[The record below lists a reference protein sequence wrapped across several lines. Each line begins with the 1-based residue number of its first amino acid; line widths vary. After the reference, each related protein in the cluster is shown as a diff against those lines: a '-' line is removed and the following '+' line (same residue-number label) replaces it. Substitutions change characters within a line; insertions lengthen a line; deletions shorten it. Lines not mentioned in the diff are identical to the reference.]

1 MLRHGVGHSLYYG
14 GSENA
19 TSLLCFAAAAAAAA
33 VQVIKET
40 SALTFMIAG
49 TVKEVVTVIT
59 AVLVFGDKFGLV
71 NGIGLVIVI
80 GGVLLFNWYKLHKLQ
95 QQVRQRIHSK
105 DASLDVDL
113 EVDGEELP
121 GNGSSSSPRVGHEA
135 AGVRGLRVLQADGSS
150 GSRSISPSVAELG
163 GSKAGGA
170 HSFTKLRKGGVGAAA
185 AAGDEDLSP
194 EEAMQLEFE
203 PLLPINGVMV
213 RR

>member
-1 MLRHGVGHSLYYG
+1 MFCV
-14 GSENA
+14 A
-19 TSLLCFAAAAAAAA
+19 LLLLLLL
-33 VQVIKET
+33 QVIKET

-80 GGVLLFNWYKLHKLQ
+80 GGVLLFNWYKLHKLR

-105 DASLDVDL
+105 DTSLDVDL
-113 EVDGEELP
+113 EVDDDEDVARHT
-121 GNGSSSSPRVGHEA
+121 GNGSSSSPRVGHEGA
-135 AGVRGLRVLQADGSS
+135 ARGLRVLQADGSS

-163 GSKAGGA
+163 GSKGP
-170 HSFTKLRKGGVGAAA
+170 HSFTKLRKGGAGAAVGAA